1 MAAVI
6 IIPILIVAII
16 GLTGYLAYRFLI
28 YDLYCKMSVNQSLRK
43 YNIKKTPSQIIKEY
57 YENKGEEI
65 SHQEIQNLEK
75 NYRQN
80 EPEQFLT
87 MYDAI
92 RDYQKD
98 KENN

>member
-1 MAAVI
+1 MAAII

-16 GLTGYLAYRFLI
+16 GLSSYLAYRFLI
-28 YDLYCKMSVNQSLRK
+28 YDLYCKRSVNKSLQK

-57 YENKGEEI
+57 YENKGEQI
-65 SHQEIQNLEK
+65 SHREIQNLEK

-80 EPEQFLT
+80 EPDQFLA
-87 MYDAI
+87 MYDVI
-92 RDYQKD
+92 RDNQKD

>member
-1 MAAVI
+1 MAAII
-6 IIPILIVAII
+6 IIPILLVTII
-16 GLTGYLAYRFLI
+16 GLSSYLAYRFLI
-28 YDLYCKMSVNQSLRK
+28 YDLYCKMSINKSLKK

-57 YENKGEEI
+57 YENKGEQI

-80 EPEQFLT
+80 EPEQFLA

-92 RDYQKD
+92 RENTRD
-98 KENN
+98 KK

>member
-1 MAAVI
+1 MVAII
-6 IIPILIVAII
+6 IIPILVVAII
-16 GLTGYLAYRFLI
+16 GLSGYLAYRFLI
-28 YDLYCKMSVNQSLRK
+28 YDLYCKRSVNRSLQK

-57 YENKGEEI
+57 YENKGESI

-80 EPEQFLT
+80 EPEQFLA

-98 KENN
+98 KENK

>member
-1 MAAVI
+1 MAAI
-6 IIPILIVAII
+6 IVIPILVVVII
-16 GLTGYLAYRFLI
+16 GLSGYLVYRFLI
-28 YDLYCKMSVNQSLRK
+28 YDLYCKRSVNQSLQK

-57 YENKGEEI
+57 YDNKGEQI

-80 EPEQFLT
+80 EPDQFLA

-92 RDYQKD
+92 RENLKD
-98 KENN
+98 KE

>member
-1 MAAVI
+1 MASII

-16 GLTGYLAYRFLI
+16 GLSSYLVHKFVLRDILAKRSI
-28 YDLYCKMSVNQSLRK
+28 NQTLQK
-43 YNIKKTPSQIIKEY
+43 YNIKKTPSEIIKEY
-57 YENKGEEI
+57 YDDKGEKL

-80 EPEQFLT
+80 EPEQFLA

-92 RDYQKD
+92 RDNIKN
-98 KENN
+98 KEK

>member
-1 MAAVI
+1 MAAII
-6 IIPILIVAII
+6 IIPILIVVII
-16 GLTGYLAYRFLI
+16 GLSSYLAYRFLI
-28 YDLYCKMSVNQSLRK
+28 YDLYCKMTISKSLKK

-57 YENKGEEI
+57 YENKGEQI

-80 EPEQFLT
+80 EPEQFLA

-92 RDYQKD
+92 RDYNKD